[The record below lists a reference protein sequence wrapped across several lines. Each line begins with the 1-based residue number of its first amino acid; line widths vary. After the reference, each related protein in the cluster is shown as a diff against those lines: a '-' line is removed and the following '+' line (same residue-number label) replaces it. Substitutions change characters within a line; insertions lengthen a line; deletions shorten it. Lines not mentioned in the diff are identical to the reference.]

1 MVICFWLVNF
11 VLFRGQN
18 KELLQ
23 KLQERNYPRLILK
36 THVNDCVENLSLE
49 VTIFK
54 ERYLRLSNGK
64 NFLSLQKLFAV
75 KDFIFNY

>member
-23 KLQERNYPRLILK
+23 KLQKRNYPHLVLK
-36 THVNDCVENLSLE
+36 IHVNDCVEN
-49 VTIFK
+49 I
-54 ERYLRLSNGK
+54 
-64 NFLSLQKLFAV
+64 
-75 KDFIFNY
+75 